1 MDRLTVQKLVDTNQ
15 YNNPTLTQKIDSV
28 EALERTLD
36 VPPQK
41 YAPTPFDTEKLTPF
55 GIYRDYRTRYRM
67 LYEQFEPHDAEI
79 VIGKEVVTCP
89 YRVLIALKT
98 ITVCGICKSA
108 QRANA
113 CREVFGLVISRR
125 EHGELSAEM
134 IQPAL
139 RDTGDYYRNEIIR
152 AIIDS
157 VYTQREQITLQIK
170 EAMKLKYEES
180 MVSLFYNTDD
190 VDMFEE
196 EVSSIYKTAC
206 LDPDFRVFKSK
217 GKVYNAVLYKQHLTE
232 G

>member
-15 YNNPTLTQKIDSV
+15 YHNTTLTQKISSV

-36 VPPQK
+36 GPPQK
-41 YAPTPFDTEKLTPF
+41 YTPTPFDTDQLTPF

-67 LYEQFEPHDAEI
+67 LYEQYVPHEGEI
-79 VIGKEVVTCP
+79 VIGKDVISCP

-113 CREVFGLVISRR
+113 CREVFGLLISRR
-125 EHGELSAEM
+125 EHGELTAEM

-157 VYTQREQITLQIK
+157 VYTQREQVVLQIK
-170 EAMKLKYEES
+170 EAMKSKYNES
-180 MVSLFYNTDD
+180 MVSLFSNVDD
-190 VDMFEE
+190 VYMFEE

-206 LDPDFRVFKSK
+206 LDPNFRVFKSK
-217 GKVYNAVLYKQHLTE
+217 GKVHNAVLYKQYLKE
-232 G
+232 N